1 MMKPRD
7 MRVFCDE
14 DEKDRISVETAE
26 DDAHAAFING
36 IRAVFLS
43 SAKARKLAQ
52 RLIEIADWHDAG
64 RPTGDDVEEVR

>member
-7 MRVFCDE
+7 MRVFCEE
-14 DEKDRISVETAE
+14 DEKDSISVETAAY
-26 DDAHAAFING
+26 DDHAAFIEGN
-36 IRAVFLS
+36 RSVYLS

-64 RPTGDDVEEVR
+64 RPTDDDVEEVR